1 MQGIAEDFSPGG
13 NADGVDKI
21 SGFRRIIC
29 AQGFICR

>member
-13 NADGVDKI
+13 NADGVDETEQSPPI
-21 SGFRRIIC
+21 FC